1 MFYAEIFPNHLRARA
16 MSLTIAVF
24 GLTNLVY
31 LQVAPTVSFP
41 FFGAPLNIGILLAY
55 TSHSIGL

>member
-31 LQVAPTVSFP
+31 LQVAPIVSLLSS
-41 FFGAPLNIGILLAY
+41 GAILNIGAIPAY